1 MTNQSDLQKVFFGD
15 TFKKKIKLK
24 FVQFPESNRRSD
36 QDILGGNM
44 KYQKVWSELND
55 WLLLCVFISI
65 VNDFLTGCS
74 NVFHCYWSY
83 YSCNNNNYIILFMQ
97 RFPPLYL
104 IHIWT
109 ELMWEPWAPH
119 VVIFHWCTF
128 QSVRTLFMEPL
139 VLFY

>member
-55 WLLLCVFISI
+55 
-65 VNDFLTGCS
+65 
-74 NVFHCYWSY
+74 
-83 YSCNNNNYIILFMQ
+83 
-97 RFPPLYL
+97 
-104 IHIWT
+104 
-109 ELMWEPWAPH
+109 
-119 VVIFHWCTF
+119 
-128 QSVRTLFMEPL
+128 
-139 VLFY
+139 